1 MKIINTLCF
10 IRLCTVKI
18 EWEFMGRLY
27 DGNFCTKFSKKP
39 KFSGSRVF
47 LFRTVGRDIWR
58 HALIH
63 VRDHPLPKIIKST
76 KKKKRNPCE
85 KRHLTVEFAIYR
97 LCYSYVKRKK
107 CRCSKIW
114 RCAYR
119 FMVIIIFQQVN
130 QLPSTPYHSLICL
143 YGFFFRASAQQRTYI
158 NISKML
164 TALLSFIVGWNV
176 CDAGPNCTVRNFTD
190 IKCIDLILLFFVI
203 AIVIG
208 RDSFISRLA
217 YTHPSSQNDHA
228 YICNIK
234 HNHLFE
240 ILQLF
245 VYD

>member
-1 MKIINTLCF
+1 MTEISAPNLARSQNSLGLAYFFPSRRSWYMATCVDS
-10 IRLCTVKI
+10 CTRSSI
-18 EWEFMGRLY
+18 AE
-27 DGNFCTKFSKKP
+27 NHKK
-39 KFSGSRVF
+39 
-47 LFRTVGRDIWR
+47 
-58 HALIH
+58 H
-63 VRDHPLPKIIKST
+63 

-164 TALLSFIVGWNV
+164 TALLSFIAGWNV